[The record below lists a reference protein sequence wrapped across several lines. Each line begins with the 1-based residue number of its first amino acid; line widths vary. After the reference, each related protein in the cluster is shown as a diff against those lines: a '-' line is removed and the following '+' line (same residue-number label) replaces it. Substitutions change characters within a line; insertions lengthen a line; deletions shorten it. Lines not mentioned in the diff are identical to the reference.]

1 MAMDEVQIG
10 AKFKE
15 TCINNLRFADD
26 IVLIAETP
34 EELQTLVDKVYKASC
49 DIGLK
54 VSIAKTEVQA
64 ISKSKC
70 SLNIDIANDR
80 LKQVEDFVYLGGK
93 IAENGSSTS
102 DIKNRI
108 RKAGAAFQRLN
119 NIWTSKSISSHT
131 KMQLYQ
137 SLILSILLYGA
148 ESWTVKKEDS
158 NRLHVFEMACNAFV
172 A

>member
-1 MAMDEVQIG
+1 MD
-10 AKFKE
+10 
-15 TCINNLRFADD
+15 L
-26 IVLIAETP
+26 
-34 EELQTLVDKVYKASC
+34 
-49 DIGLK
+49 GLK
-54 VSIAKTEVQA
+54 VNIAKTEVQA

-70 SLNIDIANDR
+70 NLNIDIANDR

-93 IAENGSSTS
+93 IAENGSSTG

-137 SLILSILLYGA
+137 SLILSILLLLLYWA

-158 NRLHVFEMACNAFV
+158 NRLQVFEMACLRRIMGVTRIDKIRNTHIKKSPQPRSRCYGQSLH
-172 A
+172 